1 MCKRIG
7 SVIGAWPGGSLELAR
22 YIGARGPYLPK
33 ETSARVF
40 LPVPVAF
47 VSLTGG
53 ESEREPFLLAPAF
66 FEIVE
71 SPTISKKADHLL
83 LELPTSQKELNSIQ

>member
-1 MCKRIG
+1 M
-7 SVIGAWPGGSLELAR
+7 
-22 YIGARGPYLPK
+22 
-33 ETSARVF
+33 
-40 LPVPVAF
+40 AF

-71 SPTISKKADHLL
+71 SPTISKKADRLL